1 MVSRDEFIIKPCV
14 VSGERIKNLS
24 ELPSSQNKKENTNSY
39 LIHSGHEIKTDQL
52 HSFSGS

>member
-1 MVSRDEFIIKPCV
+1 MVSRDEFIIKPCI

-24 ELPSSQNKKENTNSY
+24 ELPSSQNKEENTNSY
-39 LIHSGHEIKTDQL
+39 LIHSEHEIKTDQL